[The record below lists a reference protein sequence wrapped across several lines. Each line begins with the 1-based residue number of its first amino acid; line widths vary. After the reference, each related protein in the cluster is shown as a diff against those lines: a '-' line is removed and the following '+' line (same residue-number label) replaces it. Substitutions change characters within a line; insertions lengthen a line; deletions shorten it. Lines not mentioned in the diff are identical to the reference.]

1 MSGRRSASIW
11 LALSLALIVVFALS
25 PLVVAIG
32 AGMFGASMGC
42 RVDEGGSYPC
52 PVLGYDAGTLL
63 EEMFVSGWFV
73 FLTLPIGA
81 TAALVWL
88 VVAVAI
94 FVRRERK

>member
-1 MSGRRSASIW
+1 
-11 LALSLALIVVFALS
+11 
-25 PLVVAIG
+25 
-32 AGMFGASMGC
+32 
-42 RVDEGGSYPC
+42 
-52 PVLGYDAGTLL
+52 
-63 EEMFVSGWFV
+63 MFVSGWFV